1 MTVAKR
7 YCLVGNSS
15 IPKGDF
21 PLTRDSKILP
31 NFKIWLGKDTGHVL
45 GEGGAVLL
53 KAIRKCGSISEAA
66 RRTGM
71 SYKYA
76 WDQLERMEKT
86 VGKPIL
92 NRIRGGKSGG
102 GTELTETAVKLL
114 KQYDRMRT
122 LIGHVLEDREYWEI
136 VSAKLNARNRI
147 EGRVNSIEKDNV
159 NSRIKIKIKINTPDT
174 ITASMTKKAAH
185 KLAIKVGDKVEAV
198 IKSTEVMVTK
208 N

>member
-1 MTVAKR
+1 
-7 YCLVGNSS
+7 
-15 IPKGDF
+15 
-21 PLTRDSKILP
+21 LTRDSKILP

-45 GEGGAVLL
+45 GEGGATLL
-53 KAIRKCGSISEAA
+53 KAIGKHGSISEAA

-92 NRIRGGKSGG
+92 NRIRGGRNGG

-114 KQYDRMRT
+114 MEYDRMRSF
-122 LIGHVLEDREYWEI
+122 IGHILEDREYSEMM
-136 VSAKLNARNRI
+136 SAKLNARNRI
-147 EGRVNSIEKDNV
+147 EGRVNSIDKDKV
-159 NSRIKIKIKINTPDT
+159 TSRIKIKIKIKTPAT
-174 ITASMTKKAAH
+174 ITALMTKKAANE
-185 KLAIKVGDKVEAV
+185 LGIKAGDKVEAV
-198 IKSTEVMVTK
+198 IRSTKLLVTK

>member
-1 MTVAKR
+1 
-7 YCLVGNSS
+7 
-15 IPKGDF
+15 
-21 PLTRDSKILP
+21 
-31 NFKIWLGKDTGHVL
+31 LGKDTGHVL

-53 KAIRKCGSISEAA
+53 KAIRKYGSISEAA

-114 KQYDRMRT
+114 IEYDRMRT

-159 NSRIKIKIKINTPDT
+159 NSRIKINTPDT

>member
-1 MTVAKR
+1 
-7 YCLVGNSS
+7 
-15 IPKGDF
+15 
-21 PLTRDSKILP
+21 
-31 NFKIWLGKDTGHVL
+31 LGKETGHVL
-45 GEGGAVLL
+45 GEGGAILL
-53 KAIRKCGSISEAA
+53 KAIRKYGSISEAA

-76 WDQLERMEKT
+76 WDQLERTEKT

-114 KQYDRMRT
+114 MEYDRMRT
-122 LIGHVLEDREYWEI
+122 LIGHVLEDQEYSEI
-136 VSAKLNARNRI
+136 ASPKLNARNRI

-159 NSRIKIKIKINTPDT
+159 TSRIKIKIKTPDT

-185 KLAIKVGDKVEAV
+185 KLGIKVGDKVEAV
-198 IKSTEVMVTK
+198 IRSTEVMVTK

>member
-1 MTVAKR
+1 MTVAKH

-31 NFKIWLGKDTGHVL
+31 NFKIWLGKDTDHVL
-45 GEGGAVLL
+45 GEGGAILL
-53 KAIRKCGSISEAA
+53 KAIRKYGSISEAA

-76 WDQLERMEKT
+76 WDQLERTEKT

-114 KQYDRMRT
+114 MEYDRMRT
-122 LIGHVLEDREYWEI
+122 FVEHVLQDREYSEI
-136 VSAKLNARNRI
+136 VSGELNARNRI

-159 NSRIKIKIKINTPDT
+159 ASRIKIKIKIKTDT

-198 IKSTEVMVTK
+198 IRSTEVIVTR